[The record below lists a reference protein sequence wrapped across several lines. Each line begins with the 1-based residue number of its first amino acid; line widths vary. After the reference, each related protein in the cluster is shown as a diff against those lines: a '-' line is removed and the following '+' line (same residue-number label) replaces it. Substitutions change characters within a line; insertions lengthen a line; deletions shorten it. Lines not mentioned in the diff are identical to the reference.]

1 MEKVR
6 KSSSWKVLCFV
17 LCEGIILLLSS
28 CSFRPI
34 EDDVESVPDGTV
46 HIKVNWG
53 KYSKPEGEW
62 LVFYPE
68 SRSLKPFSREVGDDV
83 YINDLLPGK
92 YKLLLLSMNKADPN
106 VKFSNMDVAED
117 AAIELLEPGVS
128 GDVMYPEMMFS
139 SVAEFN
145 VTETNG
151 ALVVLS
157 PHPLVLKAC
166 FEMPTSKKV
175 KLAEA
180 HLIGIINSLKLF
192 TMETV
197 TYSTS
202 GYYHDFIPVYKEDR
216 VCFEGKMFLP
226 LLYETSTTRA
236 GMEGKTILEMSF
248 TYENEEKETIT
259 TDITQVIKEVQAE
272 APAEVTFNL
281 LKIGMTATVV
291 SWVIETGNSSV
302 I

>member
-34 EDDVESVPDGTV
+34 EDDVQSVPNGTV
-46 HIKVNWG
+46 HVKVNWG
-53 KYSKPEGEW
+53 RYSKPGGEW

-83 YINDLLPGK
+83 YIDDLLPGK
-92 YKLLLLSMNKADPN
+92 YKLLLLSMNKADPK
-106 VKFSNMDVAED
+106 VKFSNMDRAED
-117 AAIELLEPGVS
+117 GAIELLEPGAN
-128 GDVMYPEMMFS
+128 GDIVHPEMIFS

-151 ALVVLS
+151 PLVVLS
-157 PHPLVLKAC
+157 PYPLVLKAC
-166 FEMPTSKKV
+166 FEMPTNKKV
-175 KLAEA
+175 KLAKA

-192 TMETV
+192 TMETT
-197 TYSTS
+197 TYITS
-202 GYYHDFIPVYKEDR
+202 ERYLDLIPVYKEDR
-216 VCFEGKMFLP
+216 VCFEGKMLLP
-226 LLYETSTTRA
+226 LLYEISTTRA
-236 GMEGKTILEMSF
+236 DTGGKTILEMSF
-248 TYENEEKETIT
+248 IYEDEEKETIT
-259 TDITQVIKEVQAE
+259 TDITQVIKEVQVE
-272 APAEVTFNL
+272 APVEVTFNL
-281 LKIGMTATVV
+281 LKIGTTATVV
-291 SWVIETGNSSV
+291 SWVIETGNGSV